1 MVTNNYHDNQ
11 DIPNLDDP
19 ETALALFQQ
28 QQAALATVKEEADA
42 DLAQIEQS
50 LGKTL
55 QFAQEKGLTKLE
67 QRVNKQWQL
76 AQMQHRRVTHLT
88 SALDGAGTAIK
99 ALHQQRDAVTAE
111 FSRLVDA
118 IEKGDETHPQLRGY
132 AQDIRSD
139 EAEAMYN
146 DWDYMGYE
154 YDFEFVYENY
164 CERIGD
170 TWGHIINSGLAS
182 RVLDAVIG
190 DLTLTDIQRAA
201 LVSFIETL
209 AGPDETADE

>member
-88 SALDGAGTAIK
+88 SALDGAGTAVK

-111 FSRLVDA
+111 FSRLVKA
-118 IEKGDETHPQLRGY
+118 INDGDELHPQLSAY
-132 AQDIRSD
+132 AEGIRDD
-139 EAEAMYN
+139 ERENQAYWDDAEP
-146 DWDYMGYE
+146 
-154 YDFEFVYENY
+154 DFEFVYESIYDNILSEWHEY
-164 CERIGD
+164 VSSF
-170 TWGHIINSGLAS
+170 TQAS
-182 RVLDAVIG
+182 IVLDAVVG
-190 DLTLTDIQRAA
+190 GLTLNPIQRDAFVA
-201 LVSFIETL
+201 FLQTIV
-209 AGPDETADE
+209 GADE